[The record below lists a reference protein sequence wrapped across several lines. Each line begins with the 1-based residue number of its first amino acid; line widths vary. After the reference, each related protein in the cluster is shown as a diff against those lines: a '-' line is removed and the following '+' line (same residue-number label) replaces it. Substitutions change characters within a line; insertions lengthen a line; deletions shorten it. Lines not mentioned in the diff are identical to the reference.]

1 MPPLSI
7 LIIDD
12 DRLVRDNIASHLKGH
27 AVEFAADEAQARRKL
42 AAGNPDICFI
52 DLELGEGDD
61 CSGLKLIPIAEEKG
75 SYSVVM
81 SGHDSEPYVDKA
93 YSLGCRDFFPK
104 TDVAGNVA
112 KVLARYQ
119 QRRQQ
124 AQTEGLFEDQYVTI
138 DPVTRASIT
147 EALKYSTSDLP
158 VLILGPSGT
167 GKTSLARILHDRS
180 GRKGQF
186 VSINC
191 SSYTEDLLEAE
202 LFGYKKG
209 AFTDAREDR
218 KGKLVLANEGTL
230 FLDEIGAMSLNMQ
243 TKLLKALEEQAFY
256 PLGSEKSETS
266 RFRIISATLEELPTL
281 VSDKKLRLDFF
292 QRIHGVTVKLRP
304 LAERTCDIL
313 PLLARFNRDGRKL
326 SIAADAKERLLR
338 HSWPGNVR
346 ELKKLVELLK
356 ADEQGR
362 VTETRIE
369 QLLTS
374 LPILAMQVAGQ
385 DITEEQYHF
394 ALEHGL
400 KAMLDRV
407 AQAALRRSLAENGGR
422 KRRVMAALRTN
433 GHMIAKA
440 LRGASLDS
448 EKDGDSDD

>member
-1 MPPLSI
+1 MQTLSI
-7 LIIDD
+7 LVVDD

-27 AVEFAADEAQARRKL
+27 SVDFAADLAQARRKL
-42 AAGNPDICFI
+42 DAGNHDICFI
-52 DLELGEGDD
+52 DLELGEDD
-61 CSGLKLIPIAEEKG
+61 NCSGLKLIPLAEEKG

-93 YSLGCRDFFPK
+93 YGLGCRDFFPK
-104 TDVAGNVA
+104 TDVGGSVA

-124 AQTEGLFEDQYVTI
+124 AQSEGLFEDQFVTV
-138 DPVTRASIT
+138 DPITRASIT
-147 EALKYSTSDLP
+147 EALKYSASDLP

-209 AFTDAREDR
+209 AFTDAQDDR
-218 KGKLVLANEGTL
+218 KGKLVLADGGTL
-230 FLDEIGAMSLNMQ
+230 FLDEIGAMSLKMQ
-243 TKLLKALEEQAFY
+243 TKLLKALEEQVFY
-256 PLGSEKSETS
+256 PLGSEKPETS
-266 RFRIISATLEELPTL
+266 RFRIISATLEELPSL
-281 VSDKKLRLDFF
+281 VSSKKLRLDFF

-304 LAERTCDIL
+304 LAERRCDIL
-313 PLLARFNRDGRKL
+313 PLLLRFNRDGRKL
-326 SIAADAKERLLR
+326 SFATGAKKRLVR

-362 VTETRIE
+362 VTEPRIE

-374 LPILAMQVAGQ
+374 LPIMAVQEAGQ
-385 DITEEQYHF
+385 AMTEEQYHF

-400 KAMLDRV
+400 RAMIDRA
-407 AQAALRRSLAENGGR
+407 AQAVIRRSLAENGGN
-422 KRRVMAALRTN
+422 KRRVIAALRTN
-433 GHMIAKA
+433 DHMVAKA
-440 LRGASLDS
+440 LQGWGSKS
-448 EKDGDSDD
+448 EKDGDSDE